1 LFGPAIELIKVL
13 ATPLRFRLMALAYGV
28 PLGAVLA
35 ILLWG
40 PGVSGAGWP
49 LIALCVAFVA
59 ALYLVLC
66 WHLQASAG
74 FRGVHEAVERL
85 SRGDLRASGD
95 RSNRGLIWSLAYQ
108 LDDVSGGLAQALGKI
123 RASADEIGAAS
134 HQIAAGHAD
143 LSRRTEEQT
152 ATLTQTA
159 AGMEELAATVK
170 QNAVSCERADELAK
184 NADAVAHKGAQ
195 TVQRAVE
202 RMGLIDQSSRKIA
215 DIIGVIEGIAF
226 QTNILALNAA
236 VEAARAGEQGKGFA
250 VVAAEV
256 RSLAQRSGDAA
267 RQIKTLIDESA
278 ANVSAGDK
286 LVAEAGT
293 IIKQIVTGVRQV
305 MELIAEVAR
314 ASKEQSHGVEE
325 INHAIVQMEG
335 VTRQNAALVE
345 QVTLA
350 ARAFEEEAQRLSQAV
365 DRFSFTG
372 HAATAT
378 PSHARSAPR
387 AATRAEPPRP
397 APVLMPQQKLP
408 RYAAAP
414 AASVEPRESDEWEE
428 F

>member
-13 ATPLRFRLMALAYGV
+13 ATPQRFLLMALAYGL

-40 PGVSGAGWP
+40 PGSGGAGWP
-49 LIALCVAFVA
+49 LIALGAAFVV

-66 WHLQASAG
+66 WHVQTSAG

-85 SRGDLRASGD
+85 SRGDLRQSSGE

-108 LDDVSGGLAQALGKI
+108 LDDVSVGLAQALGQI

-134 HQIAAGHAD
+134 HEIASGHSD
-143 LSRRTEEQT
+143 LSQRTEEQT
-152 ATLTQTA
+152 STLTQTA

-170 QNAVSCERADELAK
+170 QNAASCERADALAK
-184 NADAVAHKGAQ
+184 NADAVAHQGAQ

-202 RMGLIDQSSRKIA
+202 RMGLIGQSSRKIV

-236 VEAARAGEQGKGFA
+236 VEAARAGEQGRGFA

-278 ANVSAGDK
+278 ANISEGDK

-293 IIKQIVTGVRQV
+293 IINQIVAGVRQV

-325 INHAIVQMEG
+325 INRAIAQMEG
-335 VTRQNAALVE
+335 VTRQNAGLVQ
-345 QVTLA
+345 QVTA
-350 ARAFEEEAQRLSQAV
+350 SAHSFEEAAQRLSAAV
-365 DRFSFTG
+365 DLFRFTG
-372 HAATAT
+372 HAPAAT
-378 PSHARSAPR
+378 PAPARP
-387 AATRAEPPRP
+387 AARAETPPRP
-397 APVLMPQQKLP
+397 APVLAAQPKLP
-408 RYAAAP
+408 KYAAAP